1 MKRSTSTNV
10 RRIVVDN
17 HIYCIDYPSH
27 EIFCKRY
34 PCELKSLYVTED
46 GRLFFHI
53 TEWSFFHNEEIIPCT
68 KEEAKE
74 FLMSECE
81 VVADFV
87 NFVADAI
94 PKSLEDAE

>member
-1 MKRSTSTNV
+1 M
-10 RRIVVDN
+10 
-17 HIYCIDYPSH
+17 
-27 EIFCKRY
+27 
-34 PCELKSLYVTED
+34 TED

-53 TEWSFFHNEEIIPCT
+53 TEWSSFHSENIIPCT

-87 NFVADAI
+87 NFVADDV
-94 PKSLEDAE
+94 PKSFNNVRWNWGVNNAK

>member
-1 MKRSTSTNV
+1 MKRSTRTDV
-10 RRIVVDN
+10 RRATIDN
-17 HIYCIDYPSH
+17 YTYSIDYPSH

-34 PCELKSLYVTED
+34 PYELKSLYVTKD

-53 TEWSFFHNEEIIPCT
+53 TDWEFFHSEDIIPCT

-81 VVADFV
+81 VIADFV
-87 NFVADAI
+87 NFIANDI
-94 PKSLEDAE
+94 